1 MRFANTYRVVLYDD
15 QGAVVSQVVEGATS
29 YDFSP
34 FMTKS
39 GVQYYFEVTAIARN
53 GSQQEYLEDGEP
65 VSSLSSQSSS
75 PGITDGTWGDY
86 QKGRRFTYKDG
97 TIAVN
102 TWECIMSKWYY
113 FNSEGYAVTGW
124 NELDGKWYY
133 MYMDGSMAAGITTP
147 DGYQV
152 GSDGA
157 WMQ

>member
-1 MRFANTYRVVLYDD
+1 
-15 QGAVVSQVVEGATS
+15 
-29 YDFSP
+29 
-34 FMTKS
+34 
-39 GVQYYFEVTAIARN
+39 
-53 GSQQEYLEDGEP
+53 
-65 VSSLSSQSSS
+65 
-75 PGITDGTWGDY
+75 
-86 QKGRRFTYKDG
+86 
-97 TIAVN
+97 
-102 TWECIMSKWYY
+102 MSKWYY